1 MPWRC
6 QWRCWSDS
14 CRVLQGDK
22 NLHNH
27 IKSKYHTSNFIYI
40 YMTYIYI
47 CVCVD
52 SFVYLCVSFL
62 HKDRSRIFARWLYQW
77 EFQDTTDGG
86 TLVPYNAILYFVGI
100 FPYIGLI
107 YGRYLQFGFLLH
119 GHWQIPGCHKHR
131 IHHLMIFCRMGSLL
145 YIYNHIYIYVVSN
158 DFSREGMGLIVSFRN
173 QTFFELGFKPFFFNY
188 S

>member
-1 MPWRC
+1 M
-6 QWRCWSDS
+6 
-14 CRVLQGDK
+14 
-22 NLHNH
+22 
-27 IKSKYHTSNFIYI
+27 
-40 YMTYIYI
+40 
-47 CVCVD
+47 CVD

-145 YIYNHIYIYVVSN
+145 YIYNHRYIYVVSN

-173 QTFFELGFKPFFFNY
+173 QTFFELGFKPFFLTIPKPWINGVNARSQFPHFAGWYNWIKGTNQPCIKCQQA
-188 S
+188 STPRHKMLQR